1 MFLVAKVRKI
11 HGFRKRIKDN
21 CHIITIPHNVV
32 GKPCR
37 KFLSLSVGVGSGCC
51 LGGYVPVVVNVNK
64 AVTVPFDKVCIRLLQ
79 IRKNM
84 FHDLSHVESIF
95 GVYLQNLIGMDTRMK
110 DSIDLGRMMRDDQK
124 KKSLKGTPKV
134 IYL

>member
-1 MFLVAKVRKI
+1 M
-11 HGFRKRIKDN
+11 
-21 CHIITIPHNVV
+21 
-32 GKPCR
+32 
-37 KFLSLSVGVGSGCC
+37 LSR
-51 LGGYVPVVVNVNK
+51 GYVPVAVNVNK
-64 AVTVPFDKVCIRLLQ
+64 AVTVPFGMVCIRLLK

-110 DSIDLGRMMRDDQK
+110 DSIDLGRMMRDDQQ

-134 IYL
+134 TYL

>member
-1 MFLVAKVRKI
+1 MPEVLV
-11 HGFRKRIKDN
+11 
-21 CHIITIPHNVV
+21 VV
-32 GKPCR
+32 GGR
-37 KFLSLSVGVGSGCC
+37 GEWMLSRGD
-51 LGGYVPVVVNVNK
+51 VPVAVNVHK
-64 AVTVPFDKVCIRLLQ
+64 AATVPFGMVCIRLLQ

-84 FHDLSHVESIF
+84 FRDLSHVESIF
-95 GVYLQNLIGMDTRMK
+95 GVYLQNLIGMDTSMK

>member
-1 MFLVAKVRKI
+1 M
-11 HGFRKRIKDN
+11 
-21 CHIITIPHNVV
+21 
-32 GKPCR
+32 
-37 KFLSLSVGVGSGCC
+37 LSR
-51 LGGYVPVVVNVNK
+51 GYVPVAVNVNK
-64 AVTVPFDKVCIRLLQ
+64 AVTVSFGKVCIRLLQ
-79 IRKNM
+79 IRRNM
-84 FHDLSHVESIF
+84 CRDLVHVEFIF